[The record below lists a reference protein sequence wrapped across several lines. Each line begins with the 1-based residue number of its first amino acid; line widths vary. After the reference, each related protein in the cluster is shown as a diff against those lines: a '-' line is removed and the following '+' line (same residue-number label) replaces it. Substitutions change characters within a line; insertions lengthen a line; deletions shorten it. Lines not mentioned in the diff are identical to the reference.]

1 MRGSLLVL
9 DICNVALHFFK
20 NILIIFEI
28 QDILPKSDDD
38 VNYERLNSFARD
50 LVSGMQ
56 YLHSTQIGY
65 HGNLKSSN
73 CLIDR
78 WWTLKISDFGL
89 LKLRNTANLFSKGKE
104 EEEVEW
110 KDERR
115 HYFGNFSTLTH

>member
-1 MRGSLLVL
+1 MVL
-9 DICNVALHFFK
+9 DICNVALHFLK

-38 VNYERLNSFARD
+38 VNYELLNSFARD

-104 EEEVEW
+104 EEEEVEW